1 MAKELKLYNSLT
13 ARKERFVPLDAE
25 HVRMYVCGPTLY
37 SNPHLGNARSTVIY
51 DLLYRVLKEIYPKV
65 TYARNITD
73 IDDKINDAAKEKQ
86 ISIQELTKEVREEF
100 NSDMHALCNLKPDI
114 EPSALENID
123 DIINLIEL
131 LISRKNAYI
140 AAGHV
145 YFSVKSFRDY
155 GKLSGRAI
163 EEMLQGVRIEVAE
176 AKKAPEDFV
185 LWKPAKETDDDSAKF
200 QSPWGIGRP
209 GWHIECSLM
218 STKFLGKDFDIHGG
232 GADLKF
238 PHHENEI
245 AQSCAAY
252 PDSKYAKYWVHNGF
266 LTVHGEKMSK
276 SLGNFITVK
285 ELLQQG
291 VKGRCLRLI
300 LLTTHYRKPLDY
312 NFKVLEESRAI
323 IARYDRILNEAKDI
337 DVANWPLPGEFLDLL
352 LNDLNVAEA
361 MAYLYELSK
370 EIYSF
375 HQEDQ
380 IKDFKRI
387 AQFLGFEQNGPAEI
401 PLNILAM
408 AKEIQTA
415 RATKDYQKADE
426 IRVKIINLGYEI
438 NYTKS
443 GEIEVIKK

>member
-1 MAKELKLYNSLT
+1 MVKELILYNSLT
-13 ARKERFVPLDAE
+13 GRKERFAPLDPK

-86 ISIQELTKEVREEF
+86 ISIQELTQEVREEF
-100 NSDMHALCNLKPDI
+100 NSDMHELCNLKPDI

-123 DIINLIEL
+123 DIIDLIHL
-131 LISRKNAYI
+131 LIARKHAYI

-145 YFSVKSFRDY
+145 YFSVKSFKDY
-155 GKLSGRAI
+155 GKLSGRDI

-176 AKKAPEDFV
+176 AKQESEDFV

-200 QSPWGIGRP
+200 HSPWGIGRP

-218 STKFLGKDFDIHGG
+218 STKFLGKDFDLHGG

-300 LLTTHYRKPLDY
+300 LLMTHYRKPLDY

-337 DVANWPLPGEFLDLL
+337 DVANWPLPEEFFDLL
-352 LNDLNVAEA
+352 LNDLNIAEA

-375 HQEDQ
+375 HQEDK

-387 AQFLGFEQNGPAEI
+387 AEFLGFGNNGSAET

-408 AKEIQTA
+408 AKEIQNA
-415 RATKDYQKADE
+415 RAIKDYKKADE
-426 IRVKIINLGYEI
+426 IRARIINLGYEI